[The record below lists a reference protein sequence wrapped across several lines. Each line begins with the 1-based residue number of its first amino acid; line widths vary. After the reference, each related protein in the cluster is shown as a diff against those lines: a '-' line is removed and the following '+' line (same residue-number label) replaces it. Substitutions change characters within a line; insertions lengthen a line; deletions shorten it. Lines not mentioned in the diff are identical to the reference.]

1 MRFFPTV
8 VRATG
13 IRILINLEHVENVYS
28 DDQGAVFVMLPI
40 GDKRPRV
47 FETDRSFEDTS
58 THLLKEASDG

>member
-13 IRILINLEHVENVYS
+13 IRILINLDHVENVYS

-40 GDKRPRV
+40 ADKRPRV

-58 THLLKEASDG
+58 THLLKEASNE